1 MIGLPYLLAACALV
15 GALVGSCGMWNYK
28 DLQVREAKA
37 DLRDLERKVGEAED
51 QARMEASK
59 AQGEIDSLVALLAM
73 EQGKEEVRYVEVERQ
88 IPVVT
93 RVDHVC
99 LSPVAASLFDRPA
112 SGIESEDQDT
122 RVAAAKRALGLTT
135 DPPRPAGGAVSERSI
150 TEWMNA
156 AHRQY
161 SKVARQLTRLQ
172 DIVRQL
178 PCVEIVEGE

>member
-1 MIGLPYLLAACALV
+1 MTGYLLAAVAIV
-15 GALVGSCGMWNYK
+15 GALVGSCGTWNYK
-28 DLQVREAKA
+28 DVQMREVRA
-37 DLRDLERKVGEAED
+37 DLRDLEAAVVEAEREARTEAAIK
-51 QARMEASK
+51 QAEV
-59 AQGEIDSLVALLAM
+59 DTYVALL
-73 EQGKEEVRYVEVERQ
+73 EVEREKEDVRYVEVEKQ

-99 LSPVAASLFDRPA
+99 LSPIAASLFDRPP
-112 SGIESEDQDT
+112 SGIESQDQDT
-122 RVAAAKRALGLTT
+122 RVAAAKRALGLAT
-135 DPPRPAGGAVSERSI
+135 DQPRPAGGAVSERSM

-172 DIVRQL
+172 DIVRHL